1 MKTLD
6 LHGTRHHEVDLKVE
20 NFILMHQEDTP
31 LTIICG
37 NSQKMIDLVYD
48 VINRIDLQTVVM
60 NQYGV
65 IVIREIWWT
74 DLNIIGVTL
83 CSGKS
88 SGKSNL
94 SSGSPKESSKKP
106 TKNFKNLHKN
116 PLFLVDKTPF
126 GAILY
131 V

>member
-37 NSQKMIDLVYD
+37 NSQKMIDLVYN
-48 VINRIDLQTVVM
+48 VINRIDLKTVVM

-65 IVIREIWWT
+65 IVIREI
-74 DLNIIGVTL
+74 
-83 CSGKS
+83 
-88 SGKSNL
+88 
-94 SSGSPKESSKKP
+94 
-106 TKNFKNLHKN
+106 
-116 PLFLVDKTPF
+116 
-126 GAILY
+126 
-131 V
+131 

>member
-48 VINRIDLQTVVM
+48 VINRINLKTVVM

-65 IVIREIWWT
+65 IVIREI
-74 DLNIIGVTL
+74 
-83 CSGKS
+83 
-88 SGKSNL
+88 
-94 SSGSPKESSKKP
+94 
-106 TKNFKNLHKN
+106 
-116 PLFLVDKTPF
+116 
-126 GAILY
+126 
-131 V
+131 